1 MLRLGW
7 GFDNMQF
14 QKSEL
19 TEMGRG
25 GYIILAIKE
34 ESLRGWGLNVILF
47 VEIGFSQGQ
56 AKQNNLY
63 ILVQMHG
70 YTSIHTLAPSPPIL

>member
-19 TEMGRG
+19 TEMGR
-25 GYIILAIKE
+25 YIILAKKEE
-34 ESLRGWGLNVILF
+34 ESLRGWGVNVILF